1 MQMRESEHAIHEQ
14 NNQTIRGNLG
24 NRSNRSN
31 PDRIR
36 DNRNHLII
44 REIRRIISRREAR
57 TTKTSGNDSGR
68 IKIEIRAP
76 TRRPASLASRGLLV
90 AALRKIGL
98 SGRY

>member
-14 NNQTIRGNLG
+14 NNQTIRGNRG

-44 REIRRIISRREAR
+44 REIRRIISRGAR
-57 TTKTSGNDSGR
+57 TTKTSGNDSR
-68 IKIEIRAP
+68 VIKIEIRAA
-76 TRRPASLASRGLLV
+76 TRRRASLASRGLLV

>member
-14 NNQTIRGNLG
+14 NNQTIRG
-24 NRSNRSN
+24 NRSN

-57 TTKTSGNDSGR
+57 TTKTSGNDSGT